1 MKLCVP
7 GYRISPLNLRFR
19 DDGVGSLIGEGFVTG
34 DAEWIVRAAN
44 ASDRWTD
51 RLLVFAAA
59 LTAAVSGALFVSL
72 ILRGSASLNALN
84 IVTLLG
90 SSALVLAA
98 LYFSRNFTLLL
109 ISYVA
114 FVVTV
119 APSAAA
125 WIAFLYGPPFVALSM
140 VIFITLIRRFAR

>member
-1 MKLCVP
+1 M
-7 GYRISPLNLRFR
+7 
-19 DDGVGSLIGEGFVTG
+19 TG
-34 DAEWIVRAAN
+34 DAKWIVRAGS

-59 LTAAVSGALFVSL
+59 STAGVSAALFASL
-72 ILRGSASLNALN
+72 ILRDSASLNALN
-84 IVTLLG
+84 MVTMLG
-90 SSALVLAA
+90 SSASMLAA

-125 WIAFLYGPPFVALSM
+125 WIAFLYVPPFVALSI
-140 VIFITLIRRFAR
+140 VVLIRLARKIAR

>member
-1 MKLCVP
+1 M
-7 GYRISPLNLRFR
+7 
-19 DDGVGSLIGEGFVTG
+19 TG